1 MAFTTKLIEEGPMA
15 GNYKFRV
22 YQLTDVQD
30 DSTSKL
36 TVNGWR
42 TVIHAEAN
50 NQTDTDKRIFAS
62 RGVST
67 AGNSYDNIVTF
78 DTATNDDDGYAFL
91 IGR

>member
-1 MAFTTKLIEEGPMA
+1 MAFTATLLEQGSMA

-22 YQLTDVQD
+22 YQLTDVQNTG
-30 DSTSKL
+30 SAL
-36 TVNGWR
+36 TVKGWR

-50 NQTDTDKRIFAS
+50 NQTDTNERIFAS

-78 DTATNDDDGYAFL
+78 DCVTSDDDGYAFL
-91 IGR
+91 IGK